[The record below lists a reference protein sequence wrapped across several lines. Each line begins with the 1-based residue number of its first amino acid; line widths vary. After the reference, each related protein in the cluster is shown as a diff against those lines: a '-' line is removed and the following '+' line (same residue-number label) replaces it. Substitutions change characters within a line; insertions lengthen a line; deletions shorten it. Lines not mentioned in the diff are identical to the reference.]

1 MLKDGQLYIA
11 HCDNGNINLIG
22 NMANRH
28 GLIAGATGTGK
39 TVTLQVLAETF
50 SQAGVPC
57 FMADMKGDLSGIS
70 QAGRLSGFIEKR
82 MPEFGIENPQ
92 FAGCPTRFFDVFG
105 EQGFPMRATVSA
117 MGPQLLARLMEL
129 TEVQAGVLNAVFR
142 IADDNNLLLIDLK
155 DLKLMLDFVGKNAAK
170 FTTEYGNIA
179 PASIGAIQ
187 RAILQIE
194 SEGGDQFFGEQG
206 FPMRATVSAMGP
218 QLLARLMEL
227 TEVQAGVLNAVFRIA
242 DDNNLLLID
251 LKDLKLMLDFV
262 GKNAAKF
269 TTEYGNI
276 APASIGAIQ
285 RSVLQIESEGGDKFF
300 GEPAFDVEDLFAVE
314 NGRGVM
320 NVLAADK
327 LMLNPKLYSTYLLWL
342 MTELYAKLPEVGDL
356 DLPKF
361 VFFFDEAHMLFD
373 GTSKALVDKIE
384 QVIRLIRSKGVG
396 IYFITQVPSDV
407 PVNVLAQLSNR
418 VQHALRAYTPQDQ
431 KAVRAA
437 AQTFRANPAF
447 KTEDAILDLGTGEAL
462 VSFLDEK
469 GAPSVV
475 ERAKILFPL
484 SQIGAITP
492 GQRMDIQAAAPAKLK
507 EYEKFFDRESAY
519 EVLTEVNQ
527 KVEEEKE
534 KERKA
539 LEKEKEAKAKEK
551 EKKASGKAK
560 KGGIGRTILGTMIAA
575 AATSFA
581 RSAGTSI
588 AKSLGGS
595 KKSTTTKKSTSTSK
609 SSSGSILGDVVKKA
623 TKTAAN
629 TATRKV
635 TTEILKSILK

>member
-11 HCDNGNINLIG
+11 HSENGNINMIG
-22 NMANRH
+22 KMANRH

-50 SQAGVPC
+50 SQVGVPC

-70 QAGRLSGFIEKR
+70 QAGKISGFIEKR

-117 MGPQLLARLMEL
+117 MGPQLLARLMQL
-129 TEVQAGVLNAVFR
+129 TEVQAGVLNALFR

-155 DLKLMLDFVGKNAAK
+155 DLKLMLNFVGQNAAQ

-179 PASIGAIQ
+179 PASVGAIQ
-187 RAILQIE
+187 RA
-194 SEGGDQFFGEQG
+194 
-206 FPMRATVSAMGP
+206 
-218 QLLARLMEL
+218 
-227 TEVQAGVLNAVFRIA
+227 
-242 DDNNLLLID
+242 
-251 LKDLKLMLDFV
+251 
-262 GKNAAKF
+262 
-269 TTEYGNI
+269 
-276 APASIGAIQ
+276 
-285 RSVLQIESEGGDKFF
+285 VLQIESEGGDKFF
-300 GEPAFDVEDLFAVE
+300 GEPAFDVNDLFAVE

-342 MTELYAKLPEVGDL
+342 MTELYATLPEVGDL
-356 DLPKF
+356 ELPKF

-492 GQRMDIQAAAPAKLK
+492 GQRYDIQAAAPQKLK
-507 EYEKFFDRESAY
+507 DYEKFFDRESAY
-519 EVLTEVNQ
+519 EMLTEAAQ
-527 KVEEEKE
+527 KAEEEAE

-539 LEKEKEAKAKEK
+539 LEKQKEKELKEKEREK
-551 EKKASGKAK
+551 EKKAKSSK
-560 KGGIGRTILGTMIAA
+560 KGGVGRTILGTMIAA

-581 RSAGTSI
+581 RSAGTRI
-588 AKSLGGS
+588 AKNIGGS
-595 KKSTTTKKSTSTSK
+595 STKKSTSSK
-609 SSSGSILGDVVKKA
+609 SSTAKKSSTTKKSSTSLGSAAKKA
-623 TKTAAN
+623 TKSAVN

-635 TTEILKSILK
+635 TTEILKSIFK